1 MEEYEKFNFTEEDC
15 GVSQRDEVKHYKFW
29 CDGVLVVVV
38 GLIGFVG
45 NLLSLFVLSRPS
57 LRDVFHQLLFALAC
71 FDILYIVCGGIN
83 YTFRGFEANSDVY
96 TILFPYFLHPFTDI
110 AMAGTIFMTV
120 AITVERYLGLCHPLL
135 NPQSRK
141 SWFYVV
147 PVLLFSVLLNVPK
160 FLEIKL
166 EWYCGKPNENG
177 TMVQVW
183 YNDTAK
189 LPLTQCEMV
198 SDTENVPTVD
208 VTALR
213 KNDDYIRGYLMWT
226 RLFTTAIIPVTLLLI
241 LNVLIIRDVITS
253 AKKVNRFG
261 SARRQRKE
269 INLSLVLLAI
279 VFLFFICH
287 ACRIIND
294 IFEFSNMDLVVNC
307 PKRFPTLFNPPYF
320 MHALMYIS
328 HFATILNS
336 SLNFFVYCLVGHTF
350 RRELCRTLGFKNRGL
365 RGDNMVSRRSS
376 KLETNYTLTSFAAA
390 KAAYEKNGTN
400 KSPTINEEKKD
411 HDKNGHD
418 QETANLITIE
428 ATEDMIK
435 VESHQ
440 L

>member
-1 MEEYEKFNFTEEDC
+1 MEVSETFNITQIEEDPC
-15 GVSQRDEVKHYKFW
+15 GIDQYELVKPIYGFW

-83 YTFRGFEANSDVY
+83 YTFRGFNSESDVY
-96 TILFPYFLHPFTDI
+96 TILFPYFFHPFSHI
-110 AMAGTIFMTV
+110 AMAGTIFMTL
-120 AITVERYLGLCHPLL
+120 AITIERYLGLCHPLL

-141 SWFYVV
+141 AWFYVV
-147 PVLLFSVLLNVPK
+147 PVVFVSTLLNVPK
-160 FLEIKL
+160 FMEINL
-166 EWYCGKPNENG
+166 NFGRINTAINETIPG
-177 TMVQVW
+177 
-183 YNDTAK
+183 
-189 LPLTQCEMV
+189 
-198 SDTENVPTVD
+198 TENEPSVSPS
-208 VTALR
+208 ALR
-213 KNDDYIRGYLMWT
+213 RNPNYIRGYLMWT
-226 RLFTTAIIPVTLLLI
+226 SLFTTAVIPVTLLFF
-241 LNVLIIRDVITS
+241 LNIMIIRDVINS

-269 INLSLVLLAI
+269 INLSMVLLAI
-279 VFLFFICH
+279 VVLFFLCH
-287 ACRIIND
+287 ACRIILD
-294 IFEFSNMDLVVNC
+294 IYEFSNMDKVIDC
-307 PKRFPTLFNPPYF
+307 PINYNGRGFAPPF
-320 MHALMYIS
+320 LMHALMYIS

-350 RRELCRTLGFKNRGL
+350 RRELCRTLGFRNRGYA
-365 RGDNMVSRRSS
+365 GDNLVSRRSS
-376 KLETNYTLTSFAAA
+376 RLETNYTLSTFAAA
-390 KAAYEKNGTN
+390 KAMHAANNGNIDSSQTPKLLN
-400 KSPTINEEKKD
+400 MDSNHTTP
-411 HDKNGHD
+411 DKNGE